1 MKSIEQWLSGVARF
15 GRISD
20 VIFRVLFSWI
30 FIVGGLGHFFQ
41 LQQMLARIDESP
53 WADVVR
59 MIGNPSVLLWLSGA
73 VFVICGI
80 SLALGYLTRLSAL
93 ALFVTL
99 VPITISVHLAP
110 GHVGPL
116 LKNIAILGG
125 LIHFFV
131 RGAGSYSIDNRQ
143 IQLIDRYELDAA
155 AG

>member
-1 MKSIEQWLSGVARF
+1 MKSIEQWLSGVECF
-15 GRISD
+15 GSISD
-20 VIFRVLFSWI
+20 VVFRALFSLI
-30 FIVGGLGHFFQ
+30 FVVGGLGHFFR
-41 LQQMLARIDESP
+41 LQDMLTRIEASP

-59 MIGNPSVLLWLSGA
+59 MAGNPSVLLWLSGA

-80 SLALGYLTRLSAL
+80 SFALGYLTRLSAL

-99 VPITISVHLAP
+99 VPVTISIHLAP

-131 RGAGSYSIDNRQ
+131 RGAGSYSIDNRPNK
-143 IQLIDRYELDAA
+143 I
-155 AG
+155 G

>member
-73 VFVICGI
+73 IFVICGI
-80 SLALGYLTRLSAL
+80 SFALGYLTRLSAL

-131 RGAGSYSIDNRQ
+131 HGAGSYSIDNQ
-143 IQLIDRYELDAA
+143 NQLIDRYELDAA